1 MAADGQIQISG
12 PTAEKQIANRA
23 ADKIHPSGSG
33 RGNGTQGFQD
43 LARKEIPHPGASD
56 KLLLFSHGST
66 IANPSEKILQKP
78 GRP

>member
-12 PTAEKQIANRA
+12 PATEEQGADRA
-23 ADKIHPSGSG
+23 ADKIHPRGADS
-33 RGNGTQGFQD
+33 GNGAQGLQD